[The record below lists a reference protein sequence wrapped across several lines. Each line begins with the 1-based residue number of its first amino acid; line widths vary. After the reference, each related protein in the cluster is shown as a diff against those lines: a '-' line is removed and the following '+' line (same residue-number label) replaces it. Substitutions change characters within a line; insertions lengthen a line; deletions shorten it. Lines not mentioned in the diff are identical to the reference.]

1 VVLRLSVPVVDETRQ
16 HMAWNKTALM
26 AQLIL
31 APCVLVWSVLLHRTL
46 RVSPANTYLAY
57 GVSLVLGGM
66 AAAIVNVTSRRNQ
79 PPGYQRLTAVVGF
92 ITALCWIYILAV
104 ELVHALQAL
113 ARVFDVTDAFVGLT
127 ILGPSQSLAD
137 LITNVTLARGG
148 MPLMAAAACIAA
160 PLLDILFG
168 VGLAG
173 LLGNWVVAAPFPLD
187 LNVQLYVTGCF
198 LVFALVSM
206 ITMLTTN
213 GGKAGMQF
221 GVMLLIVFAG
231 FCFTVCILEIWF
243 GTSFMSV
250 PL

>member
-1 VVLRLSVPVVDETRQ
+1 
-16 HMAWNKTALM
+16 M
-26 AQLIL
+26 
-31 APCVLVWSVLLHRTL
+31 
-46 RVSPANTYLAY
+46 
-57 GVSLVLGGM
+57 
-66 AAAIVNVTSRRNQ
+66 
-79 PPGYQRLTAVVGF
+79 VGF

-173 LLGNWVVAAPFPLD
+173 VCVCVCVRARARGCLRACVCSSCVCMCVCVCVV
-187 LNVQLYVTGCF
+187 C
-198 LVFALVSM
+198 
-206 ITMLTTN
+206 
-213 GGKAGMQF
+213 
-221 GVMLLIVFAG
+221 
-231 FCFTVCILEIWF
+231 VC
-243 GTSFMSV
+243 V
-250 PL
+250 

>member
-1 VVLRLSVPVVDETRQ
+1 
-16 HMAWNKTALM
+16 M
-26 AQLIL
+26 
-31 APCVLVWSVLLHRTL
+31 
-46 RVSPANTYLAY
+46 
-57 GVSLVLGGM
+57 
-66 AAAIVNVTSRRNQ
+66 
-79 PPGYQRLTAVVGF
+79 VGF

-173 LLGNWVVAAPFPLD
+173 VCVCVCARARGCLRACVCSSCVCMCVCVCVV
-187 LNVQLYVTGCF
+187 C
-198 LVFALVSM
+198 
-206 ITMLTTN
+206 
-213 GGKAGMQF
+213 
-221 GVMLLIVFAG
+221 
-231 FCFTVCILEIWF
+231 VCVCVCMKNFKIL
-243 GTSFMSV
+243 SFNDF
-250 PL
+250 

>member
-1 VVLRLSVPVVDETRQ
+1 
-16 HMAWNKTALM
+16 M
-26 AQLIL
+26 
-31 APCVLVWSVLLHRTL
+31 
-46 RVSPANTYLAY
+46 
-57 GVSLVLGGM
+57 
-66 AAAIVNVTSRRNQ
+66 
-79 PPGYQRLTAVVGF
+79 VGF

-173 LLGNWVVAAPFPLD
+173 VCVCVCVCARARGWLRACVCSSCVCMCVCVCVVCVCVCARVCEYGA
-187 LNVQLYVTGCF
+187 LY
-198 LVFALVSM
+198 
-206 ITMLTTN
+206 
-213 GGKAGMQF
+213 MQR
-221 GVMLLIVFAG
+221 MPR
-231 FCFTVCILEIWF
+231 VC
-243 GTSFMSV
+243 
-250 PL
+250 

>member
-1 VVLRLSVPVVDETRQ
+1 
-16 HMAWNKTALM
+16 M
-26 AQLIL
+26 
-31 APCVLVWSVLLHRTL
+31 
-46 RVSPANTYLAY
+46 
-57 GVSLVLGGM
+57 
-66 AAAIVNVTSRRNQ
+66 
-79 PPGYQRLTAVVGF
+79 VGF

-173 LLGNWVVAAPFPLD
+173 VCVCVCARAR
-187 LNVQLYVTGCF
+187 VRVCTHCVHTHAQCIYIYIYTLYI
-198 LVFALVSM
+198 S
-206 ITMLTTN
+206 
-213 GGKAGMQF
+213 
-221 GVMLLIVFAG
+221 
-231 FCFTVCILEIWF
+231 
-243 GTSFMSV
+243 
-250 PL
+250 

>member
-1 VVLRLSVPVVDETRQ
+1 
-16 HMAWNKTALM
+16 M
-26 AQLIL
+26 
-31 APCVLVWSVLLHRTL
+31 
-46 RVSPANTYLAY
+46 
-57 GVSLVLGGM
+57 
-66 AAAIVNVTSRRNQ
+66 
-79 PPGYQRLTAVVGF
+79 VGF

-173 LLGNWVVAAPFPLD
+173 VCVCVCVCVCARARGCLRACVCSSCVCMCVCVCVVCVCVCARVCEYGA
-187 LNVQLYVTGCF
+187 LY
-198 LVFALVSM
+198 
-206 ITMLTTN
+206 
-213 GGKAGMQF
+213 MQR
-221 GVMLLIVFAG
+221 MPR
-231 FCFTVCILEIWF
+231 VC
-243 GTSFMSV
+243 
-250 PL
+250 

>member
-1 VVLRLSVPVVDETRQ
+1 
-16 HMAWNKTALM
+16 M
-26 AQLIL
+26 
-31 APCVLVWSVLLHRTL
+31 
-46 RVSPANTYLAY
+46 
-57 GVSLVLGGM
+57 
-66 AAAIVNVTSRRNQ
+66 
-79 PPGYQRLTAVVGF
+79 VGF

-173 LLGNWVVAAPFPLD
+173 VCVCVCVCAFVRVRVRVRACARACVCSSCVCMCVCVCVVCVCVVCVCVRVCVCVCVCARC
-187 LNVQLYVTGCF
+187 CF
-198 LVFALVSM
+198 
-206 ITMLTTN
+206 
-213 GGKAGMQF
+213 
-221 GVMLLIVFAG
+221 
-231 FCFTVCILEIWF
+231 
-243 GTSFMSV
+243 
-250 PL
+250 

>member
-1 VVLRLSVPVVDETRQ
+1 
-16 HMAWNKTALM
+16 M
-26 AQLIL
+26 
-31 APCVLVWSVLLHRTL
+31 
-46 RVSPANTYLAY
+46 
-57 GVSLVLGGM
+57 
-66 AAAIVNVTSRRNQ
+66 
-79 PPGYQRLTAVVGF
+79 VGF

-173 LLGNWVVAAPFPLD
+173 VCVCVCVCARARGCLRACVCSSCVCMCVCVCVVCVCVCARVCEYGA
-187 LNVQLYVTGCF
+187 LY
-198 LVFALVSM
+198 
-206 ITMLTTN
+206 
-213 GGKAGMQF
+213 MQR
-221 GVMLLIVFAG
+221 MPR
-231 FCFTVCILEIWF
+231 VC
-243 GTSFMSV
+243 
-250 PL
+250 

>member
-1 VVLRLSVPVVDETRQ
+1 
-16 HMAWNKTALM
+16 M
-26 AQLIL
+26 
-31 APCVLVWSVLLHRTL
+31 
-46 RVSPANTYLAY
+46 
-57 GVSLVLGGM
+57 
-66 AAAIVNVTSRRNQ
+66 
-79 PPGYQRLTAVVGF
+79 VGF

-173 LLGNWVVAAPFPLD
+173 VCVCVCVCARARVGACVRM
-187 LNVQLYVTGCF
+187 
-198 LVFALVSM
+198 SH
-206 ITMLTTN
+206 
-213 GGKAGMQF
+213 
-221 GVMLLIVFAG
+221 GVLSSPRGVLSSPMACYHL
-231 FCFTVCILEIWF
+231 
-243 GTSFMSV
+243 
-250 PL
+250 P

>member
-1 VVLRLSVPVVDETRQ
+1 
-16 HMAWNKTALM
+16 M
-26 AQLIL
+26 
-31 APCVLVWSVLLHRTL
+31 
-46 RVSPANTYLAY
+46 
-57 GVSLVLGGM
+57 
-66 AAAIVNVTSRRNQ
+66 
-79 PPGYQRLTAVVGF
+79 VGF

-173 LLGNWVVAAPFPLD
+173 VCVCVCVCARARVGACVRVC
-187 LNVQLYVTGCF
+187 VRRVCVCVYVCVWCLSLCVSF
-198 LVFALVSM
+198 LSSMSIPACVS
-206 ITMLTTN
+206 
-213 GGKAGMQF
+213 
-221 GVMLLIVFAG
+221 V
-231 FCFTVCILEIWF
+231 
-243 GTSFMSV
+243 SFLSSV
-250 PL
+250 LSG

>member
-1 VVLRLSVPVVDETRQ
+1 
-16 HMAWNKTALM
+16 M
-26 AQLIL
+26 
-31 APCVLVWSVLLHRTL
+31 
-46 RVSPANTYLAY
+46 
-57 GVSLVLGGM
+57 
-66 AAAIVNVTSRRNQ
+66 
-79 PPGYQRLTAVVGF
+79 VGF

-173 LLGNWVVAAPFPLD
+173 VCVCVCVCVRHRAPSPAVAARVLIIESRVGPPKSDLPKVFVSWSTFLGN
-187 LNVQLYVTGCF
+187 
-198 LVFALVSM
+198 
-206 ITMLTTN
+206 
-213 GGKAGMQF
+213 
-221 GVMLLIVFAG
+221 
-231 FCFTVCILEIWF
+231 
-243 GTSFMSV
+243 
-250 PL
+250 

>member
-1 VVLRLSVPVVDETRQ
+1 
-16 HMAWNKTALM
+16 M
-26 AQLIL
+26 
-31 APCVLVWSVLLHRTL
+31 
-46 RVSPANTYLAY
+46 
-57 GVSLVLGGM
+57 
-66 AAAIVNVTSRRNQ
+66 
-79 PPGYQRLTAVVGF
+79 VGF

-173 LLGNWVVAAPFPLD
+173 VCVCVCVRARAR
-187 LNVQLYVTGCF
+187 GC
-198 LVFALVSM
+198 LRACVCSSCVCM
-206 ITMLTTN
+206 CVCVC
-213 GGKAGMQF
+213 
-221 GVMLLIVFAG
+221 GV
-231 FCFTVCILEIWF
+231 CVCVCAR
-243 GTSFMSV
+243 M
-250 PL
+250 